1 MGTAAHHTIWFV
13 MGTRPEMI
21 KLAPVIVEAKS
32 KFDIAVIA
40 TGQHPGLRDIA
51 DDFGIA
57 LRTNLGVQAYNLDD
71 MIRKILAGL
80 EFEAATKG
88 ELPDC
93 LIVQGDTTSAMA
105 AALWGFN
112 NKVPVAHVE
121 AGLRTH
127 SLGNPY
133 PEEGNRRIIS
143 SVATYHYAPTP
154 SAYKTLLTERASD
167 LANIK
172 MTGNTVIDTLKMAP
186 DDGEGWEHP
195 TVLVTLHRRE
205 SWGGP
210 MIETLKGLLDWLDE
224 TDMQAVWP
232 VHPGTVVQ
240 GVASSFDHPK
250 LVKEEAM
257 DYREFI
263 QSMRSARFLLT
274 DSGGVQEEGAA
285 LGKYTIVVR
294 HATERP
300 EAVIARTATLVPPTR
315 IEVKN
320 ALLEAERGW
329 MHVEPSN
336 VFGDGNAAKYIVE
349 HLSQRLGKYPSQSG
363 NVQDSLER
371 G

>member
-1 MGTAAHHTIWFV
+1 MDTAVHHTVWFV

-21 KLAPVIVEAKS
+21 KLAPVILEAEP
-32 KFDIAVIA
+32 KFNVAVIA

-51 DDFGIA
+51 EDFGIT
-57 LRTNLGVQAYNLDD
+57 LRTNLGVRGYNLDD

-93 LIVQGDTTSAMA
+93 LVVQGDTTSAMA
-105 AALWGFN
+105 SALWGFN

-127 SLGNPY
+127 NLGNPY

-143 SVATYHYAPTP
+143 AIATYHYAPTDL
-154 SAYKTLLTERASD
+154 AYNTLLDEDVAPR
-167 LANIK
+167 ANIK
-172 MTGNTVIDTLKMAP
+172 MTGNTIIDALKMAP
-186 DDGEGWEHP
+186 DDGWEWERR

-232 VHPGTVVQ
+232 VHPGSVVQ
-240 GVASSFDHPK
+240 GIASSFEHPR

-257 DYREFI
+257 NYREFI
-263 QSMRSARFLLT
+263 RSMRSARFLLT
-274 DSGGVQEEGAA
+274 DSGGVQEEATA

-294 HATERP
+294 HETERL
-300 EAVIARTATLVPPTR
+300 EAVLARTAVLVPPDR
-315 IEVKN
+315 IGIKG
-320 ALLEAERGW
+320 ALQEAEDGW
-329 MHVEPSN
+329 VHVQPSD

-349 HLSQRLGKYPSQSG
+349 HLSQRLGK
-363 NVQDSLER
+363 
-371 G
+371 

>member
-1 MGTAAHHTIWFV
+1 MNLWFV

-32 KFDIAVIA
+32 KFNVAVIA

-51 DDFGIA
+51 EDFGIA
-57 LRTNLGVQAYNLDD
+57 IRTNLGIQAYNLDD

-93 LIVQGDTTSAMA
+93 LIVQGDTTSAMVA
-105 AALWGFN
+105 GLWGVN

-127 SLGNPY
+127 NLRNPY

-143 SVATYHYAPTP
+143 GIATYHYAPTQT
-154 SAYKTLLTERASD
+154 AYDTLLEERVAPE
-167 LANIK
+167 ANIE

-186 DDGEGWEHP
+186 DDGWEWEHP

-210 MIETLKGLLDWLDE
+210 LMETLNGLLDWLDE

-240 GVASSFDHPK
+240 SIASSYEHPR
-250 LVKEEAM
+250 LVKEEAV

-263 QSMRSARFLLT
+263 RSMRSARFLLT
-274 DSGGVQEEGAA
+274 DSGGVQEEAAA

-294 HATERP
+294 NETERP
-300 EAVIARTATLVPPTR
+300 EAVLAGTARLIPPNR
-315 IEVKN
+315 AVVRSELN
-320 ALLEAERGW
+320 LAEHEW
-329 MHVEPSN
+329 ELASPSD

-349 HLSQRLGKYPSQSG
+349 HLSRRLHA
-363 NVQDSLER
+363 
-371 G
+371 